1 MKKMNTD
8 KLTILAMFAALAFIA
23 AAFFRI
29 PVVMFLRYDPKD
41 IIITIGG
48 FLYGPLA
55 AFLITVVVSFV
66 QMLTVSATGFGGFI
80 MNVIAGSAFA
90 CTAAF
95 IYKKKRTL
103 AGAIIGL
110 VTAWLL
116 TTAVMLGVNYLF
128 TPIIMDRPR
137 EDVAALLIPAFL
149 PFNLLKGG
157 LNAAVTKLL
166 YKHVKT
172 IFRAA
177 RMPIS
182 DDRNQSGKINKNV
195 VIAATLVVAICIVV
209 WLRLQGII

>member
-1 MKKMNTD
+1 
-8 KLTILAMFAALAFIA
+8 MFAALAFIA

-29 PVVMFLRYDPKD
+29 PVVLFLRYDPKD

-55 AFLITVVVSFV
+55 AFAITIVVSFV

-103 AGAIIGL
+103 TGAIIGL

-116 TTAVMLGVNYLF
+116 TTAVMLATNYLLA
-128 TPIIMDRPR
+128 PIIMGR
-137 EDVAALLIPAFL
+137 DVTDLLIPYFL

-157 LNAAVTKLL
+157 LNAAVTILL

-182 DDRNQSGKINKNV
+182 DDRNQTGKINKNV

>member
-29 PVVMFLRYDPKD
+29 PVVLFLRYDPKD

-55 AFLITVVVSFV
+55 AFAITIVVSFV

-103 AGAIIGL
+103 TGAIIGL

-116 TTAVMLGVNYLF
+116 TTAVMLATNYLLA
-128 TPIIMDRPR
+128 PIIMGR
-137 EDVAALLIPAFL
+137 DVTDLLIPYFL

-157 LNAAVTKLL
+157 LNAAVTILL

-182 DDRNQSGKINKNV
+182 DDRNQTGKINKNV